1 MHAKNAEKSDRNDL
15 SFAVAVG
22 ALVVAFLVYDGIRQV
37 VELFGTP
44 GAVTVRTRVPEQEIT
59 VAVGDGAPGTVDL
72 ATLVVSEVNSISV
85 ASLVVSI
92 VASTTALAAA
102 AVLGVL
108 VCRRL
113 FRGIVF
119 DATNTS
125 LTFWMSM
132 SLLAAGL
139 LGAWFE
145 NMGLNGVFAALGG
158 SFDDG
163 RWLLFVELIPLY
175 VAAIA
180 VGVLVIVFR
189 RGTALQ
195 KDAEGLV

>member
-1 MHAKNAEKSDRNDL
+1 MNAENAEKSDRSDL
-15 SFAVAVG
+15 SFAVTVG
-22 ALVVAFLVYDGIRQV
+22 ALVVAFLVYDGIRQL
-37 VELFGTP
+37 VELFETS

-59 VAVGDGAPGTVDL
+59 VAIGSGAPGTVDL
-72 ATLVVSEVNSISV
+72 ATLVVSGVNSVSV

-92 VASTTALAAA
+92 VASTSALVAA

-119 DATNTS
+119 DATNTR

-163 RWLLFVELIPLY
+163 RWLLFGDAIPLY

-189 RGTALQ
+189 RGAALQ
-195 KDAEGLV
+195 KETEGLV